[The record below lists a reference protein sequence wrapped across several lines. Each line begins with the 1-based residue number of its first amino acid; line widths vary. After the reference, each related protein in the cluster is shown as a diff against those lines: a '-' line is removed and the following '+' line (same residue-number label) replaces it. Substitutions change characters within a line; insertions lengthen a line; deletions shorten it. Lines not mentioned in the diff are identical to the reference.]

1 MALTETLHAGEFIV
15 SEANGTRSREEITI
29 AAAAAALPVGQVL
42 GKITKAGTAIAT
54 ALPGNTGNGVFG
66 AITVG
71 AGSLPGTYRLLVIA
85 AAAAAGTFQLEDPD
99 GVLVEIGTVG
109 VAFSSGGLSF
119 TLADGATDF
128 AVGDGFTIAVDPGSG
143 AYAAY
148 SAAAADGTEVA
159 AAILYDAAADS
170 ASNQKAVAI
179 VRDAEVD
186 ESLLTGL
193 DATGK
198 TDLAALGIIFR

>member
-1 MALTETLHAGEFIV
+1 MALTESLHAGEFIV
-15 SEANGTRSREEITI
+15 SEANGTRSREGITI

-42 GKITKAGTAIAT
+42 GKITKAGAAVAT
-54 ALPGNTGNGVFG
+54 ALAGNVGNGTFG
-66 AITVG
+66 SITVG
-71 AGSLPGTYRLLVIA
+71 AGAKSGTYRLFIIA
-85 AAAAAGTFQLEDPD
+85 AAANAGTFQVEDPD

-109 VAFSSGGLSF
+109 AAFSSGGLGF

-128 AVGDGFTIAVDPGSG
+128 AVGDGFTIAVTAGSG

-148 SAAAADGTEVA
+148 APAAGDGTEVA
-159 AAILYDAAADS
+159 AAILYAAVPDS
-170 ASNQKAVAI
+170 AANQKAVAI

-193 DATGK
+193 DAAGK
-198 TDLAALGIIFR
+198 AALQALGIVFR